1 MDSTEMVSFLT
12 ALSTIIDSMLT
23 VSITILEEFTLLD
36 ILIDIAQDHQTTETT
51 PLDAL
56 LTVEA
61 DV

>member
-12 ALSTIIDSMLT
+12 ALSTITDSMLT

-36 ILIDIAQDHQTTETT
+36 ILTDIAQDHQTTETT
-51 PLDAL
+51 PLDAPL
-56 LTVEA
+56 IVEA